1 MSSKRVTTLERDL
14 AGSAAERSL
23 QSRMNG
29 DEDNDKDDGGYRG
42 VIIVHGGLR
51 AMWMRKTEM
60 REGVCAAGGL
70 CHLMCRLIE
79 VCKVLS

>member
-14 AGSAAERSL
+14 AGSAAERSP

-29 DEDNDKDDGGYRG
+29 NEDNDKDDGGYRG

-51 AMWMRKTEM
+51 TMWMRKTEM
-60 REGVCAAGGL
+60 WEGMCVCVRRGIVSL
-70 CHLMCRLIE
+70 NVSLDWS
-79 VCKVLS
+79 V